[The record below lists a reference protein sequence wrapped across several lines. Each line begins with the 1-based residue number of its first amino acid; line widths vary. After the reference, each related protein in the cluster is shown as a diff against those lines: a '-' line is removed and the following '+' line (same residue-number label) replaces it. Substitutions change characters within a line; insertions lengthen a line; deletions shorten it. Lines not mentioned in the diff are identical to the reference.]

1 MRKLKLTMKQ
11 HGFRIELPHQ
21 TLDIDGN
28 EQFGIR
34 PYQLMVSSIAGCSA
48 SVFRKIMEKQRLE
61 IDDMEVSAEVE
72 RDELAANRITK
83 ITLTFVIRGFHLDK
97 GQLEKNLQLAH
108 NNCSMVQSVKDS
120 IEIEERLEVIHLNHY

>member
-1 MRKLKLTMKQ
+1 MKLTMKQ

-72 RDELAANRITK
+72 RDELAANRISK
-83 ITLTFVIRGFHLDK
+83 ITLTYVVRGFHLDK

-108 NNCSMVQSVKDS
+108 NNCSMVQTVKDS

>member
-1 MRKLKLTMKQ
+1 MKLTMKQ

>member
-1 MRKLKLTMKQ
+1 MKQ

>member
-1 MRKLKLTMKQ
+1 MKQ

-72 RDELAANRITK
+72 RDELAANRISK
-83 ITLTFVIRGFHLDK
+83 ITLTYVVRGFHLDK

-108 NNCSMVQSVKDS
+108 NNCSMVQTVKDS